1 MDFRIRSGF
10 FLFVMARLDRAIHTF
25 AFHRHERKMD
35 SPVKPGHDGGYRL
48 CALVVGVFACAALPV
63 FAQAADDGFYAGK
76 QIRVIVGFP
85 PGGGFDSY
93 ARTLADHMGRHVPG
107 NPTLIV
113 QNMPGAT
120 TAKAAAHIY
129 GVAPQDG
136 TVIGLLHQGLLAN
149 QVLDIQ
155 GGAFDV
161 TKFNWIGRMGTRLSV
176 GLVWHTTGVKTI
188 EDAKKKEIIMGATSP
203 TATSAMVPLALN
215 HAAGTKFKVVMGYQG
230 SADMYLAMERGETH
244 GLPIAGWLDLIGPRA
259 DWVKDGKVAV
269 LYQIAL
275 KRHPDLPNIPVLTDL
290 ANNDVDRQILAL
302 LASTEDMGRSF
313 VSGPNLPA
321 ARVDTLRRAFA
332 DMMADPVFLADAQK
346 RQLDIDFMDG
356 KDLQAL
362 VQNVGAFPP
371 DIAAKAK
378 QILKPSAP

>member
-1 MDFRIRSGF
+1 MDPQLRSSLF
-10 FLFVMARLDRAIHTF
+10 SFL
-25 AFHRHERKMD
+25 
-35 SPVKPGHDGGYRL
+35 KPGDDGGYMWRVL
-48 CALVVGVFACAALPV
+48 AMLSVLVCATPAA
-63 FAQAADDGFYAGK
+63 AQSVDDGFYVGK
-76 QIRVIVGFP
+76 QIKVIVGFP
-85 PGGGFDSY
+85 PGGGFDAY
-93 ARTLADHMGRHVPG
+93 ARTLADHMGRHIPG
-107 NPTLIV
+107 NPSFIV

-129 GVAPQDG
+129 GVAAQDG
-136 TVIGLLHQGLLAN
+136 TFLGLLHQGLLAN

-188 EDAKKKEIIMGATSP
+188 EDAKKTEIIMGATSP

-215 HAAGTKFKVVMGYQG
+215 HAAGTRFKVVMGYQG

-244 GLPIAGWLDLIGPRA
+244 GLPIAGWLDLTGPRA

-275 KRHPDLPNIPVLTDL
+275 KRHADLPMVPVLADL
-290 ANNDVDRQILAL
+290 ASNDDDRQILAL

-313 VSGPNLPA
+313 VAGPTLPA
-321 ARVDTLRRAFA
+321 ARVDTLRAAFA
-332 DMMADPVFLADAQK
+332 AMMADPVFLADAQK
-346 RQLDIDFMDG
+346 RQLDIDFMHG
-356 KDLQAL
+356 KDLQTL
-362 VQNVGAFPP
+362 VQNVSAFPS
-371 DIAAKAK
+371 DVAAKAK
-378 QILKPSAP
+378 KILKPAAP